1 MSFYDLMSMSLGNL
15 WRRKL
20 RTILTVLGVLIGTTS
35 IVAMLSLAFGMKQ
48 QMMEQ
53 YESMG
58 SVTQITVNGGGGGMD
73 SGSSGSQTDTS
84 TMLTESNMK
93 MFQEMEH
100 VKAVQPQLS
109 FDGNMTSGR
118 YSGYGNLIGV
128 DQSMLDS
135 QELEKGENPQA
146 GSSGTLQVI
155 AGNQLITGFGYVQG
169 EEYVDYYSTG
179 ELPPIDLMAQI
190 HQLQVYNDVA
200 DSDTGD
206 QGTTTD
212 DSGDTSDSGDSD
224 SDTAGDDTAAQPVED
239 NSMLDFRIKITGIM
253 AGGLDEYNTYSQS
266 LLVNIDDLKS
276 YLTKNFGKGKIPGQ
290 PKPNGKPLNE
300 WVYTTFVVE
309 VDQADNVEDVMQNI
323 QDMGF
328 SASSNKDLIDSAQ
341 KSLQI
346 VELVLGGIG
355 MVAFLVAA
363 IGIANTMMMSTYERT
378 KEIGVMK
385 VLGCDMRDIQK
396 LFLAEAGFIGLI
408 GGLVGLLMTFGISLV
423 LNHFTANM
431 DGINGNIS
439 VIPWW
444 LALAAVAFSTLMG
457 MIAGYFP
464 ARRAMKLSPL
474 AAIHTE

>member
-58 SVTQITVNGGGGGMD
+58 SVTQINVSPGGGMD
-73 SGSSGSQTDTS
+73 SDSSGSQTDTS
-84 TMLTESNMK
+84 TMLTESNME
-93 MFQEMEH
+93 MFQGMEH
-100 VKAVQPQLS
+100 VKSVSPQLT
-109 FDGNMTSGR
+109 FDGTMKSGR
-118 YSGYGNLIGV
+118 YSGYANMIGV

-135 QELEKGENPQA
+135 QELDKGEVPKA
-146 GSSGTLQVI
+146 GNSGTLQVLG
-155 AGNQLITGFGYVQG
+155 GNQLLTGFGYVQG
-169 EEYVDYYSTG
+169 DEYVDYYSTG
-179 ELPPIDLMAQI
+179 ELPPIDLMTQI
-190 HQLQVYNDVA
+190 HQLQVYNDAAESETVDQTA
-200 DSDTGD
+200 STDASTEDS
-206 QGTTTD
+206 
-212 DSGDTSDSGDSD
+212 SGDGDSD
-224 SDTAGDDTAAQPVED
+224 SAGDDAAAQPAED
-239 NSMLDFRIKITGIM
+239 NSMLNFRIKIMGIM
-253 AGGLDEYNTYSQS
+253 AGGLEEYNNYSQS
-266 LLVNIDDLKS
+266 LLVNLDDLKS

-300 WVYTTFVVE
+300 WVYTTIVVE
-309 VDQADNVEDVMQNI
+309 VDQADNVEDVMKSI

-328 SASSNKDLIDSAQ
+328 FANSNKELIDSAQ

-408 GGLVGLLMTFGISLV
+408 GGIVGLLLSCGVSSLI
-423 LNHFTANM
+423 NHFSAGM
-431 DGINGNIS
+431 EGIGGNIS

-457 MIAGYFP
+457 MVAGYFP

>member
-1 MSFYDLMSMSLGNL
+1 
-15 WRRKL
+15 
-20 RTILTVLGVLIGTTS
+20 
-35 IVAMLSLAFGMKQ
+35 
-48 QMMEQ
+48 
-53 YESMG
+53 
-58 SVTQITVNGGGGGMD
+58 
-73 SGSSGSQTDTS
+73 
-84 TMLTESNMK
+84 
-93 MFQEMEH
+93 
-100 VKAVQPQLS
+100 
-109 FDGNMTSGR
+109 
-118 YSGYGNLIGV
+118 
-128 DQSMLDS
+128 
-135 QELEKGENPQA
+135 
-146 GSSGTLQVI
+146 
-155 AGNQLITGFGYVQG
+155 
-169 EEYVDYYSTG
+169 
-179 ELPPIDLMAQI
+179 
-190 HQLQVYNDVA
+190 
-200 DSDTGD
+200 
-206 QGTTTD
+206 
-212 DSGDTSDSGDSD
+212 
-224 SDTAGDDTAAQPVED
+224 
-239 NSMLDFRIKITGIM
+239 
-253 AGGLDEYNTYSQS
+253 
-266 LLVNIDDLKS
+266 
-276 YLTKNFGKGKIPGQ
+276 
-290 PKPNGKPLNE
+290 
-300 WVYTTFVVE
+300 
-309 VDQADNVEDVMQNI
+309 MQNI

>member
-58 SVTQITVNGGGGGMD
+58 SVTQINVSPGGGMD
-73 SGSSGSQTDTS
+73 SDSSGSQTDTS
-84 TMLTESNMK
+84 TMLTESNME
-93 MFQEMEH
+93 MFQGMEH
-100 VKAVQPQLS
+100 VKSVSPQLT
-109 FDGNMTSGR
+109 FDGTMKSGR
-118 YSGYGNLIGV
+118 YSGYANMIGV

-135 QELEKGENPQA
+135 QELDKGEVPKA
-146 GSSGTLQVI
+146 GNSGTLQVLG
-155 AGNQLITGFGYVQG
+155 GNQLLTGFGYVQG
-169 EEYVDYYSTG
+169 DEYVDYYSTG
-179 ELPPIDLMAQI
+179 ELPPIDLMTQI
-190 HQLQVYNDVA
+190 HQLQVYNDAAESETVDQTA
-200 DSDTGD
+200 STDASTEDS
-206 QGTTTD
+206 
-212 DSGDTSDSGDSD
+212 SGDGDSD
-224 SDTAGDDTAAQPVED
+224 SAGDDAAAQPAED
-239 NSMLDFRIKITGIM
+239 NSTLNFRIKITGIM
-253 AGGLDEYNTYSQS
+253 AGGLEEYNNYSQS
-266 LLVNIDDLKS
+266 LLVNLDDLKS

-290 PKPNGKPLNE
+290 PKPNGKLLNE
-300 WVYTTFVVE
+300 WVYTTIVVE
-309 VDQADNVEDVMQNI
+309 VDQADNVEDVMKSI

-328 SASSNKDLIDSAQ
+328 FANSNKELIDSAQ

-408 GGLVGLLMTFGISLV
+408 GGIVGLLLSCGVSSLI
-423 LNHFTANM
+423 NHFSAGM
-431 DGINGNIS
+431 EGIGGNIS

-457 MIAGYFP
+457 MVAGYFP

>member
-58 SVTQITVNGGGGGMD
+58 SVTQINVSPGGGMD
-73 SGSSGSQTDTS
+73 SDSSGSQTDTS
-84 TMLTESNMK
+84 TMLTESNME
-93 MFQEMEH
+93 MFQGMEH
-100 VKAVQPQLS
+100 VKSVSPQLT
-109 FDGNMTSGR
+109 FDGTMKSGR
-118 YSGYGNLIGV
+118 YSGYANMIGV

-135 QELEKGENPQA
+135 QELDKGEVPKA
-146 GSSGTLQVI
+146 GNSGTLQVLG
-155 AGNQLITGFGYVQG
+155 GNQLLTGFGYVQG
-169 EEYVDYYSTG
+169 DEYVDYYSTG
-179 ELPPIDLMAQI
+179 ELPPIDLMTQI
-190 HQLQVYNDVA
+190 HQLQVYNDATESETVDQTA
-200 DSDTGD
+200 STDASTEDS
-206 QGTTTD
+206 
-212 DSGDTSDSGDSD
+212 SGDGDRDS
-224 SDTAGDDTAAQPVED
+224 AGDDAAAQPAED
-239 NSMLDFRIKITGIM
+239 NSMLNFRIKITGIM
-253 AGGLDEYNTYSQS
+253 AGGLEEYNNYSQS
-266 LLVNIDDLKS
+266 LLVNLDDLKS

-300 WVYTTFVVE
+300 WVYTTIVVE
-309 VDQADNVEDVMQNI
+309 VDQADNVEDVMKSI

-328 SASSNKDLIDSAQ
+328 SANSNKELIDSAQ

-408 GGLVGLLMTFGISLV
+408 GGIVGLLLSCGVSSLI
-423 LNHFTANM
+423 NHFSAGM
-431 DGINGNIS
+431 EGIGGNIS

-457 MIAGYFP
+457 MVAGYFP